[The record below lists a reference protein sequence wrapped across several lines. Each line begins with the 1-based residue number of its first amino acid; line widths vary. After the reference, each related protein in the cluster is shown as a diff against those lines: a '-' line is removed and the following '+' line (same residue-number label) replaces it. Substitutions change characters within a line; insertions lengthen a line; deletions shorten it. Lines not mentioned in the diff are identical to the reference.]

1 MSEEFPMV
9 RAAWGTFSW
18 GTDLPR
24 VEWRGCK
31 GCKPAKSEDSKNADI
46 LLLGVGEVQVV
57 EAPAHLLHV
66 VGYGDAL
73 QDQLQRKIYSM
84 VTTMATHPT
93 VLFPVSQLQEEKSS
107 AKEECRDEEEG
118 YAKEAGEVAQ
128 PLEAREKE
136 QEEQWKQLGS
146 QAHPGQLLLKKE
158 ENAV

>member
-31 GCKPAKSEDSKNADI
+31 GRKPAKGEDSKNADI
-46 LLLGVGEVQVV
+46 LLLSVGEVQVV

-84 VTTMATHPT
+84 VTTLATHPT
-93 VLFPVSQLQEEKSS
+93 VLFLFPSFRKRRAERRRNVEM
-107 AKEECRDEEEG
+107 R
-118 YAKEAGEVAQ
+118 
-128 PLEAREKE
+128 
-136 QEEQWKQLGS
+136 
-146 QAHPGQLLLKKE
+146 KK
-158 ENAV
+158 VMPRRLVKWPSH